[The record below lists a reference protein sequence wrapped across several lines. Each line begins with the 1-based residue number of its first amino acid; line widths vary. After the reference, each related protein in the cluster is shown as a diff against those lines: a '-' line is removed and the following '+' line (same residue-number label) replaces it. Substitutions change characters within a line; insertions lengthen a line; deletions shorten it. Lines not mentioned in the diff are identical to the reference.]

1 MPISAIG
8 NRRLP
13 RDAGVSLI
21 EALMALMI
29 VSMMAGAV
37 VLLAGGREQHARV
50 EAERLAAR
58 LQLASEESVIANR
71 TLALN
76 FTAEGYGFERFD
88 DGRWVAAEHGSPLA
102 FRPWPRELSAEAD
115 GAREG
120 RIALFDALGGA
131 DSMGVVLSQN
141 GVRWRVSISEEGQVN
156 VAPTE

>member
-1 MPISAIG
+1 MLTSAIG
-8 NRRLP
+8 NKLP

-37 VLLAGGREQHARV
+37 VLLAGGRAEPARA

-58 LQLASEESVIANR
+58 LMLAQEESVIVNR

-76 FTAEGYGFERFD
+76 VTEEGYGFERFE

-102 FRPWPRELSAEAD
+102 FCPWPRELTAELEGDA
-115 GAREG
+115 EG
-120 RIALFDALGGA
+120 RIAQFDALGEA
-131 DSMGVVLSQN
+131 EAANVVLSQN
-141 GVRWRVSISEEGQVN
+141 GARWRVSISAEGEVD
-156 VAPTE
+156 VARAE